1 MRLQVKVTGHLVDY
15 FADSE
20 TLLPDGAT
28 VEEALSGLGIPTD
41 QVGLVSVN
49 GVAVNKS
56 VRGSRLLSD
65 GDSLTVMAPLTGG

>member
-28 VEEALSGLGIPTD
+28 VEEVLSGLGIPTD